1 MLEGAREREVGEVV
15 SALGLALLMGRHAV
29 AHICE
34 LERSPVRTC
43 SVPHSTVLSNRGVRT
58 GSAGTAMICKRC
70 DAGRASVYGLLL
82 FCGSMDVRS

>member
-1 MLEGAREREVGEVV
+1 MSADGTYLDAHNVRGSEREREAGEVV

-43 SVPHSTVLSNRGVRT
+43 SVRFHTQLCSAIE
-58 GSAGTAMICKRC
+58 GSAQGVLAQ
-70 DAGRASVYGLLL
+70 L
-82 FCGSMDVRS
+82 